1 MPRVRSAD
9 QATCLLFADEQEI
22 CPYAVVEGTVHVVA
36 PTPELVA
43 RWMGEPPEQ
52 LRGVRV
58 VDRLL
63 SGKRVFLVVRPMH
76 PVLIFEDSDG

>member
-1 MPRVRSAD
+1 
-9 QATCLLFADEQEI
+9 
-22 CPYAVVEGTVHVVA
+22 VVA

-63 SGKRVFLVVRPMH
+63 SAKRVFLVVRPMR
-76 PVLIFEDSDG
+76 PVLIFEGLDG